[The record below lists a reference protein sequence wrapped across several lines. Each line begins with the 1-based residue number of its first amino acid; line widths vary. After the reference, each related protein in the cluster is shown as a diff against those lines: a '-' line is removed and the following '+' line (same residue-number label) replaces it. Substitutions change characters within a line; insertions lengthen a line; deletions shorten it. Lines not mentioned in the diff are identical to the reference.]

1 MFGGWLTPQ
10 HRVQR
15 DSDPGPAY
23 DISENRKPSQEE
35 EEDVEPEPQPASLTH
50 VLKRFPRI
58 ERESKEEERDE
69 RRIRNFQKRKRLRS
83 RNPLPKF
90 KTYPGVAFKA
100 VLASPGVAFKAVLTT
115 PGRLHRQWTR
125 IECSAAYYHLGKAL
139 QKRRRGIIEKCDQA
153 SKAIITSPKKII
165 RKCGNLLHLRKHPE
179 PVEVEV
185 ESSCGESGHV
195 SLSSSDR
202 VGITKWE
209 RGVRCIPMTRRRP
222 PPAFEH
228 DYPVTGPYSKGRES
242 PIAPKP
248 ARPDTPIDPT
258 IANSPPRRRS
268 PLMWVPPPGGP
279 PNEFRDFMKGI
290 GWPV

>member
-1 MFGGWLTPQ
+1 MFGGWL
-10 HRVQR
+10 HHQR
-15 DSDPGPAY
+15 QREPDPGQAH
-23 DISENRKPSQEE
+23 DISDNRKPSQEE
-35 EEDVEPEPQPASLTH
+35 EVEPEPQPAELTH

-58 ERESKEEERDE
+58 ERESEEEERDK
-69 RRIRNFQKRKRLRS
+69 RRIRKYQQRKPRRN
-83 RNPLPKF
+83 RNPIPKL

-115 PGRLHRQWTR
+115 PGRLQRQWTR
-125 IECSAAYYHLGKAL
+125 IECSTPYLDLSHAL
-139 QKRRRGIIEKCDQA
+139 EIRRRGIIKKCNQA
-153 SKAIITSPKKII
+153 SKAIITSPEKII
-165 RKCGNLLHLRKHPE
+165 RKCGNLLHLRKHTE

-185 ESSCGESGHV
+185 ESSCGESGYA

-209 RGVRCIPMTRRRP
+209 KGVRCIPMTRRRP
-222 PPAFEH
+222 PPSLESDH
-228 DYPVTGPYSKGRES
+228 PVTGPYTKGRES
-242 PIAPKP
+242 PIVPKP
-248 ARPDTPIDPT
+248 ARSDTPIDPT
-258 IANSPPRRRS
+258 IVEPSPRRRS